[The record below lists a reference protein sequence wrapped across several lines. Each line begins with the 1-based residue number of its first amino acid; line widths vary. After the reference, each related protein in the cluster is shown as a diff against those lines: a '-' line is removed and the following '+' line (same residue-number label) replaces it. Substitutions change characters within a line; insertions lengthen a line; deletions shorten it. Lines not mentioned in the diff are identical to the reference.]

1 VVNVG
6 SGVASVKKLVRNL
19 TKSHAKAGGT
29 SAANANGT
37 ASSATSVSSVSSV
50 SSPPSLTRRKREV
63 PADFDIVAGTYDK
76 LVMRNPGYLDHLALS
91 AKRLD
96 LPSSGEGLRILDLCC
111 GTGLSTAPI
120 LSIYPTATVVG
131 LDASAGML
139 DLARSKP
146 ANQHAG
152 VTFVLG
158 DAMNAGPALAAA
170 LASGDEP
177 GEHVEHVE
185 RGERGERGATASGA
199 HPDVQFDAILMAYGI
214 RNMPDA
220 DACLQSIRTLLKPG
234 APICFHEYSVA
245 DSPRAKGTWTFVAW
259 GIIIP
264 SGLITSR
271 HTRIYRYLWK
281 SVMDF
286 DGKRAFEDRL
296 RRAGFTDVRTEPM
309 DGWQKD
315 IVHSFLAR
323 APKDA

>member
-1 VVNVG
+1 VANVR
-6 SGVASVKKLVRNL
+6 SVLAQLQLKQRLTTVVAS
-19 TKSHAKAGGT
+19 AKAIRTKAIRTKMTRTG
-29 SAANANGT
+29 NG
-37 ASSATSVSSVSSV
+37 
-50 SSPPSLTRRKREV
+50 SLTQRKREV

-76 LVMRNPGYLDHLALS
+76 LVTRNPGYLDHLALS

-96 LPSSGEGLRILDLCC
+96 LPNEGNGLRILDLCC

-120 LSIYPTATVVG
+120 LSTYPKATVVG

-139 DLARSKP
+139 ELARSKP
-146 ANQHAG
+146 ANQHAS

-158 DAMNAGPALAAA
+158 DAMNPAPALAAA
-170 LASGDEP
+170 LPQGTDP
-177 GEHVEHVE
+177 
-185 RGERGERGATASGA
+185 
-199 HPDVQFDAILMAYGI
+199 QFDAILMAYGI
-214 RNMPDA
+214 RNMSDA
-220 DACLQSIRTLLKPG
+220 DACLHSIRTLLKPG

-245 DSPRAKGTWTFVAW
+245 DSPRAKGTWTTVAW

-271 HTRIYRYLWK
+271 HTRIYRYLWR

-296 RRAGFTDVRTEPM
+296 RRAGFVDVRTEPM

-323 APKDA
+323 APKKT